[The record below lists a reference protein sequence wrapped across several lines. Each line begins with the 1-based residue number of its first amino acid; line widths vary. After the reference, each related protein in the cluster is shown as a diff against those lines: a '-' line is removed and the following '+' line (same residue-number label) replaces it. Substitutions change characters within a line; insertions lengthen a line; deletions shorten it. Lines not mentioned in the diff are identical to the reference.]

1 MEDGRGQTIFLSI
14 IGIATLLVAIIGAT
28 FAWFS
33 ITVTGNETPADIVIT
48 SSNLGQVSFADGT
61 AIDLGKL
68 MPGTFTTK
76 TFTVSQT
83 DPSATGRI
91 SYNIMLNV
99 RANTLTPNADGQF
112 VHSLKSKGNSNGG
125 TLANFD
131 ASPVPVQSMVIGSGV
146 IEGYEIHEYEYT
158 IGLNNINANQNAAQG
173 KTFSGYL
180 SVVLTDDTTYPKK

>member
-33 ITVTGNETPADIVIT
+33 ITVTGNDNPTDIVIT
-48 SSNLGQVSFADGT
+48 SSNLGQVSFNDGT

-68 MPGTFTTK
+68 MPGNFTTK

-112 VHSLKSKGNSNGG
+112 VHSLKSKGNTNGG
-125 TLANFD
+125 VLATLD
-131 ASPVPVQSMVIGSGV
+131 ATPVPEKSIVIGSGV
-146 IEGYEIHEYEYT
+146 IEGYEVHEYEYT

-173 KTFSGYL
+173 KQFSGYL
-180 SVVLTDDTTYPKK
+180 SVVLTEDSVYPK

>member
-48 SSNLGQVSFADGT
+48 SSNLGQVSFTDGT